1 MNQDQRRTVVSAEES
16 SPVEHKNNAEG
27 NGSGELTIITKAGV
41 GCACA
46 GACGSRPT
54 SNLSQPEE
62 PMWTAAPTG
71 YQGYFVGTQHAR
83 GQKLRQMGVPHRAG
97 FDKHVLTKEDHE
109 RRKILR
115 TMKIATK
122 QRRPYKKLL
131 IAAKQNPEMLSMLI
145 ILLKTGR
152 TIIV

>member
-1 MNQDQRRTVVSAEES
+1 MNQDQRRTGVSAEES
-16 SPVEHKNNAEG
+16 SPVKHTNNAEG

-41 GCACA
+41 DCACT
-46 GACGSRPT
+46 GACGSRST
-54 SNLSQPEE
+54 SQPEE
-62 PMWTAAPTG
+62 PMWTAPPTG

-83 GQKLRQMGVPHRAG
+83 RQKLWQMGVPRRAG
-97 FDKHVLTKEDHE
+97 FDKHVPTEEDRE